1 MKFGGNHETKDHK
14 DRAASNGSNKDR
26 DRPKKTG
33 FGAFVFY
40 SIEQD
45 VKMETTIIEHEKSIA
60 ELEQALAPRPCLKQ
74 LSPIWATLE
83 KLDDWMLMSV
93 KQSSSKG
100 FGILDIGAT
109 SSIMGIDAAEKLR
122 DIIYDQTGND
132 IKMDVSQKAT

>member
-1 MKFGGNHETKDHK
+1 MKCGGNGDTKDHR

-33 FGAFVFY
+33 FGAFAFY

-45 VKMETTIIEHEKSIA
+45 VEMETTIIEHEKSIA
-60 ELEQALAPRPCLKQ
+60 ELEQALAPRPRLKQ
-74 LSPIWATLE
+74 SSPIWATLE

-93 KQSSSKG
+93 KQSSSRG

-109 SSIMGIDAAEKLR
+109 SSIMGREAAEKLR
-122 DIIYDQTGND
+122 DNTTTT
-132 IKMDVSQKAT
+132 MRE